1 MAKPA
6 LIIGG
11 SPAGLQAA
19 LDLADAGVRVHLVET
34 TPFLGKRGA
43 ATVPGHILRARM
55 LETAKHPRI
64 KIWTNAQVDHIEGEE
79 GHFQASLHQHP
90 RYIDLSVCTACGE
103 CVEVCPIN
111 TPGSDHKVIH
121 LLEGQPHCAVIDKLG
136 QPPCANACP
145 GGVHVQGYVAL
156 TAQGRFQEAIDL
168 IRDQLPFPGI
178 CGRVCTHPC
187 EFNCRRTEEG
197 DDPVGIRLI
206 KRFLADWEKEHGR
219 ERSPQKTDLSK
230 SQRVAVVGAGP
241 GGMAVADRLA
251 RRGYSVTV
259 FEKLPVIGGMMAA
272 GIPSYRLPREI
283 ISRAYERVRSLGVDI
298 RLNTAIGP
306 DGDYTLADLFESGY
320 EAVCLAIGAHKG
332 RTLPIPGNDL
342 PGVVDG
348 IELLKA
354 INLAERCDQVDYE
367 DKLEE
372 LLPRGERTRAVV
384 LGGGNT
390 AMDASR
396 SLKRLGLE
404 EVGVLYRRSRAEM
417 PALPEEVHEAEEEG
431 VAFDFLVSPVR
442 VLGDEQ
448 NGVTGLECV
457 RMKLGEPDASGR
469 PRPIPIEG
477 SEFIVDVDLV
487 VLAIGQRPDLG
498 CLCAEDDIA
507 VSPAERIAV
516 DQNCFTTNR
525 PGVFAVGDAVSGAN
539 MAIIEAIGMGKR
551 AAEAIDIYLQGSDP
565 AEELSSIEEREIAHR
580 PMTSEE
586 LAPKPSIPVKTL
598 PLEQRV
604 SSFEEVELGYN
615 AEQAIAEAQRCLV
628 CGPCSECMACVQA
641 CQPGAIIHTQADSQN
656 QLEVGAVIY
665 ADQPSDFCSHEGV
678 FHLPPENEQLASAAA
693 ARVMAALFSR
703 APATPILSQ
712 RSETDGDPRIGVV
725 ICQCGGEISNIVD
738 TQTILDQA
746 EHWPSVVHTQA
757 FNFSCSPEAAEG
769 ITRMIE
775 HHQLDKLVLAGCACC
790 SLDQICYSCT
800 YQRVRCKTNLGVF
813 DHPEHAERFEFVNIR
828 EQCAWAHRQ
837 HPFIATRKAAQLV
850 KAAVAKIRAAEVR
863 LAQTEPVER
872 SVLILGNG
880 QAGRTCRA
888 ILSQQQID
896 VEHITDGIENIQ
908 RLRGGYVATGEDVS
922 GRASALVLTPEDE
935 AERER
940 LFAALPSA
948 PPVWEPL
955 DSLRPGLFYCG
966 FDLVPEEAG
975 AAIAARVNSWLGRT
989 ASRVARTTA
998 LVDSTRCRACSTCV
1012 ELCEVGAPNLI
1023 ERDGERH
1030 SWIDPVIC
1038 SGCGTCAVHC
1048 PSGAITAAESSDAQ
1062 LEAMLTA
1069 ILT

>member
-1 MAKPA
+1 
-6 LIIGG
+6 
-11 SPAGLQAA
+11 
-19 LDLADAGVRVHLVET
+19 
-34 TPFLGKRGA
+34 
-43 ATVPGHILRARM
+43 
-55 LETAKHPRI
+55 
-64 KIWTNAQVDHIEGEE
+64 
-79 GHFQASLHQHP
+79 
-90 RYIDLSVCTACGE
+90 
-103 CVEVCPIN
+103 
-111 TPGSDHKVIH
+111 
-121 LLEGQPHCAVIDKLG
+121 
-136 QPPCANACP
+136 
-145 GGVHVQGYVAL
+145 
-156 TAQGRFQEAIDL
+156 
-168 IRDQLPFPGI
+168 
-178 CGRVCTHPC
+178 
-187 EFNCRRTEEG
+187 
-197 DDPVGIRLI
+197 
-206 KRFLADWEKEHGR
+206 
-219 ERSPQKTDLSK
+219 
-230 SQRVAVVGAGP
+230 
-241 GGMAVADRLA
+241 
-251 RRGYSVTV
+251 
-259 FEKLPVIGGMMAA
+259 
-272 GIPSYRLPREI
+272 
-283 ISRAYERVRSLGVDI
+283 VDI

-332 RTLPIPGNDL
+332 RALPIPGKNL

-354 INLAERCDQVDYE
+354 INLAEQCDHADYE

-372 LLPRGERTRAVV
+372 QLPQGASTRAVV

-396 SLKRLGLE
+396 SLKRLGLD
-404 EVGVLYRRSRAEM
+404 EVRVLYRRSREEM

-448 NGVTGLECV
+448 NGVTGLECA
-457 RMKLGEPDASGR
+457 RMKLGDPDASGR

-477 SEFIVDVDLV
+477 SEFTVDVDLV
-487 VLAIGQRPDLG
+487 VLAIGQQPDLA

-507 VSPAERIAV
+507 VSASERIAV
-516 DQNCFTTNR
+516 DQNCFSTNR

-551 AAEAIDIYLQGSDP
+551 AAEAIDIYLNGGDP
-565 AEELSSIEEREIAHR
+565 AEELAPIEEREVAHR

-586 LAPKPSIPVKTL
+586 LAPKPSIPVPTI
-598 PLEQRV
+598 PLKQRV

-628 CGPCSECMACVQA
+628 CGPCSECMACVQT
-641 CQPGAIIHTQADSQN
+641 CQPGAIIHAQADSQTR
-656 QLEVGAVIY
+656 LDVGAVIY
-665 ADQPSDFCSHEGV
+665 SDEPSDFRSHEGV

-693 ARVMAALFSR
+693 ARAMAALFSR

-712 RSETDGDPRIGVV
+712 RSEINAEPRIGVV
-725 ICQCGGEISNIVD
+725 ICQCGGEISNILD

-769 ITRMIE
+769 ITRMIG

-837 HPFIATRKAAQLV
+837 HPFIATRKATQLV
-850 KAAVAKIRAAEVR
+850 KAAVAKINATQPRPI
-863 LAQTEPVER
+863 QKPPVER
-872 SVLILGNG
+872 SVLIVGT
-880 QAGRTCRA
+880 GRAAQTCQT
-888 ILSQQQID
+888 ILEQHETDTRQITATIQQIR
-896 VEHITDGIENIQ
+896 
-908 RLRGGYVATGEDVS
+908 RLGGDYVVTGEEQTW
-922 GRASALVLTPEDE
+922 RASALVLTPQNEQ
-935 AERER
+935 ERQS
-940 LFAALPSA
+940 LFAALASP

-975 AAIAARVNSWLGRT
+975 AAVAARVSAWLGRAT
-989 ASRVARTTA
+989 STINGNIA
-998 LVDSTRCRACSTCV
+998 LVDPIRCRACGTCV
-1012 ELCEVGAPNLI
+1012 EVCEFGAPGLI
-1023 ERDGERH
+1023 EQDGQRH

-1038 SGCGTCAVHC
+1038 TGCGTCAVHC
-1048 PSGAITAAESSDAQ
+1048 PSGAITAAEASEAQ
-1062 LEAMLTA
+1062 LDAMLTA